1 MNAVQRPRLSIVVLN
16 RQRERF
22 VAHAIESA
30 CAQTLER
37 EQPGAVEVIVVDDGS
52 RDGSRTVIRRVAPQL
67 RCIELDEAGQAA
79 AINAGFAA
87 ARGELLLFL
96 ESEDWLYPQAAAQ
109 VLAAWTPGVSK
120 LQFRLDLVDADDRPL
135 GRQLPRRLH
144 EGAQVLALLREFGAY
159 GSPPCSGNVFHRD
172 FLARVLPLD
181 ESPWQAGADT
191 VPILLAPACG
201 AVRSLPQALGAYRG
215 AGPDDWL
222 PSARHGALSE
232 ACRRVLQGK
241 QALAAALDHLVIP
254 RRRELALAPWEA
266 RTLVMGLRLGPAD
279 PALPRAR
286 TAGRALRAVLR
297 WPDLRLGERLLM
309 LGWMAGV
316 LLLPRAL
323 AGRLARQHR
332 RLSGRETPTC

>member
-52 RDGSRTVIRRVAPQL
+52 RDGSRTVIRRLAPQL
-67 RCIELDEAGQAA
+67 RCIELDEAGLAA

-96 ESEDWLYPQAAAQ
+96 EAEDWLYPQAAAQ

-144 EGAQVLALLREFGAY
+144 EGAQALALLREFGAY

>member
-1 MNAVQRPRLSIVVLN
+1 MPPA
-16 RQRERF
+16 
-22 VAHAIESA
+22 
-30 CAQTLER
+30 
-37 EQPGAVEVIVVDDGS
+37 
-52 RDGSRTVIRRVAPQL
+52 
-67 RCIELDEAGQAA
+67 EA
-79 AINAGFAA
+79 
-87 ARGELLLFL
+87 
-96 ESEDWLYPQAAAQ
+96 W
-109 VLAAWTPGVSK
+109 LAAWTPGVSK

-144 EGAQVLALLREFGAY
+144 EGAQALALLREFGAY

-232 ACRRVLQGK
+232 VCRRVLQGK

>member
-52 RDGSRTVIRRVAPQL
+52 RDGSRTVIRRLAPQL
-67 RCIELDEAGQAA
+67 RCIELGGLGQAA

-96 ESEDWLYPQAAAQ
+96 EAEDWLYPQAAAQ

-144 EGAQVLALLREFGAY
+144 EGAQALALLREFGAY

-232 ACRRVLQGK
+232 VCRRVLQGK

>member
-52 RDGSRTVIRRVAPQL
+52 RTVIRRLAPQL

-96 ESEDWLYPQAAAQ
+96 EAEDWLYPQAAAQ

-144 EGAQVLALLREFGAY
+144 EGAQALALLREFGAY

-181 ESPWQAGADT
+181 ESPWQAG
-191 VPILLAPACG
+191 VILVLISMALTFLAG
-201 AVRSLPQALGAYRG
+201 LI
-215 AGPDDWL
+215 
-222 PSARHGALSE
+222 PSS
-232 ACRRVLQGK
+232 
-241 QALAAALDHLVIP
+241 AAS
-254 RRRELALAPWEA
+254 RK
-266 RTLVMGLRLGPAD
+266 D
-279 PALPRAR
+279 PVE
-286 TAGRALRAVLR
+286 ALRS
-297 WPDLRLGERLLM
+297 E
-309 LGWMAGV
+309 
-316 LLLPRAL
+316 
-323 AGRLARQHR
+323 
-332 RLSGRETPTC
+332 

>member
-1 MNAVQRPRLSIVVLN
+1 MNMLQRPRLSIVVLN

-30 CAQTLER
+30 CAQTLAS

-52 RDGSRTVIRRVAPQL
+52 RDGSLGVIRRMAPQL
-67 RCIELDEAGQAA
+67 RCIALGGVGQAA

-109 VLAAWTPGVSK
+109 VLAAWAPGVSK

-144 EGAQVLALLREFGAY
+144 EGAQALALLREFGAY

-191 VPILLAPACG
+191 MPILLAPACG
-201 AVRSLPQALGAYRG
+201 VVRSLPQPLGAYRG

-222 PSARHGALSE
+222 PSARHGALRE

-241 QALAAALDHLVIP
+241 QALAAALDQLAIP

-286 TAGRALRAVLR
+286 TAGRALRAVLC